1 MKIATYI
8 SKKMD
13 SVLEEDI
20 KYFDIKKVN
29 IIFDYF

>member
-8 SKKMD
+8 SKEMD

>member
-8 SKKMD
+8 SKEMD

-20 KYFDIKKVN
+20 KYFDIKKSKYN
-29 IIFDYF
+29 I